1 MSVEPDEPDEDRR
14 QEHEEKKS
22 INDLGRSPQISAT
35 ARTVSRYVANRVAA
49 HSACCLCHCQILLGK
64 IRSSITFS
72 AAGDNLFYS
81 TSLLQKP

>member
-49 HSACCLCHCQILLGK
+49 GSTCCLCHWLILLCK
-64 IRSSITFS
+64 IRGSIIFS
-72 AAGDNLFYS
+72 AACDYPFIIL
-81 TSLLQKP
+81 